1 MAVVGQ
7 AEPHLR
13 NFMTTREIDRLE
25 ETLGHDFANPDLLAR
40 ALTHA
45 SAVNGRDLQTYQRLE
60 FLGDRVLGLV
70 VADLL
75 VERFPDAPEGEL
87 SRRFARL
94 VSRETCTE
102 IAKEMELAKYLR
114 IGGGQKGAAR
124 ATAGV
129 LSDVCE
135 AVIAAIY
142 RDGGLG
148 AAHALIARYWG
159 PRMEGMSGP
168 LRDAKTELQEW
179 AHRSGF
185 EPPVYTETL
194 RAGPDHAPSFE
205 IEVAVGSVPPG
216 RGIGGS
222 KREAEQEAA
231 ANILRREG
239 VWGKT

>member
-1 MAVVGQ
+1 
-7 AEPHLR
+7 
-13 NFMTTREIDRLE
+13 MTTRSIDRLQS
-25 ETLGHDFANPDLLAR
+25 TLGHSFANPDLLDR

-45 SAVNGRDLQTYQRLE
+45 SAVNGRDQQTYQRLE

-87 SRRFARL
+87 SRRLARL

-102 IAKEMELAKYLR
+102 IAEEMQLAKYLR
-114 IGGGQKGAAR
+114 IGGGQKGTPR

-142 RDGGLG
+142 RDSGL
-148 AAHALIARYWG
+148 AAARALIERYWG
-159 PRMEGMSGP
+159 PRIEGMSGP

-179 AHRSGF
+179 AHRNAF
-185 EPPVYTETL
+185 EAPVYTETL
-194 RAGPDHAPSFE
+194 RSGPDHAPSFE
-205 IEVAVGSVPPG
+205 IEVVVGDVAPG
-216 RGIGGS
+216 RGKGGS
-222 KREAEQEAA
+222 KREAEQDAA
-231 ANILRREG
+231 ANVLRREG
-239 VWGKT
+239 VWGKA